1 MTTDGKQLSNPFSTG
16 SGGARFE
23 ANIQATF
30 VTLMLSGGYA
40 PCLPSWPIVEIK
52 LQGAVAGFET
62 DDLIVF
68 VENLVNNDRRRLL
81 GQVKNSIPITTK
93 SKLFAEV
100 IQAAWN
106 DFNNPNA
113 FTKGKDVIALITGP
127 INATDTD
134 GVNGLLE
141 QARHTRDADEF
152 LTKVERANFCSD
164 NVRNKLAAFKA
175 QLKTANKGNDVE
187 EQDLYE
193 FLRHFHLLGYDLAKK
208 GSVVSSLLQSH
219 IAQFNK
225 DIPDKIWYQI
235 VNEVQNFNQYAGTI
249 TLDTLPD
256 DLVKHFREPEIT
268 HIPKELAKE
277 NVEGDV
283 IVQPVAT
290 DWNQHAFAQ
299 KLAVANLIGSWNEG
313 NEADITVVT
322 QIIGEDYSNWIANL
336 RETLQVHDCPLSY
349 KNGLWR
355 FKDRLKSWKEL
366 GVRIFDNHL
375 DTFKAVALELL
386 RIDDPSFEL
395 PGEERYAAAIHG
407 KVLPHSSNLR
417 EGLAEALA
425 LIGSQAAAL
434 TNCTQGKA
442 GAIAVLSVRE
452 LFEESDWVRWGSL
465 NSLLPTLSEAS
476 PDEFLLAVENAS
488 AATPS
493 PFDKLFEQEDAGA
506 FGRNYITGLL
516 WALEGIAWEE
526 AYLSR
531 TTVALAEIAAHD
543 PGGNWANRPG
553 NSLTD
558 IFLPWMPHTLASVE
572 KRQAALKTIC
582 AEQPEVAWKL
592 LESLLPN
599 QHSTTSGT
607 HKPSWRATIPEG
619 WEKGVTNNEYWEQ
632 SRFCAELIVEQA
644 GFDVVKLASLAGN
657 YDHLQPPASEK
668 FRDKLLSESCLMLS
682 EQERLPLWVAL
693 CKFIA
698 RHRRFPEAEWSLGE
712 DSLLPMAEIASQ
724 LAPKSPT
731 LLYKRLFSDAE
742 AYLYEVDGDWEEKQ
756 EKLFQIRKSAIRD
769 ILGEGGIPQVLK
781 FASTVPNAHLVGEVM
796 ADLDQPEFDTELLP
810 ALLDVANQK
819 LWSLVAAYAWRRR
832 YMGTWKWFDDI
843 NKVGWEPKQIAL
855 LLCALPFER
864 NAWDRAVQL
873 LGENEGEY
881 WNMTSANTYQTEGDT
896 EYALRKLLEF
906 GRPDA
911 VIDGL
916 SRDLFK
922 KKGINP
928 DLACDAL
935 LSLVQ
940 VEEPTGRID
949 SYHITTIIKA
959 LQENTITD
967 QDKLFHVE
975 WAYVSLLDKHS
986 DGSPITLENRL
997 ASDPYFFS
1005 ELVQMIYRAEGAE
1018 PEESSEQ
1025 RRNIAS
1031 NAYRL
1036 LSAWKVVPGV
1046 RAGGEF
1052 EPDAFTKWLTEMEEI
1067 VKASGHYDVA
1077 MIQLGDVLV
1086 NAPEGPDGLWIH
1098 PVVAAIM
1105 NNRERS
1111 SLRDGYSTGIRNS
1124 RGAHTVDPEAKPERA
1139 LAEKYR
1145 QRADQVDNAGYQ
1157 RLATTLRGVADSYDR
1172 DAERIIS
1179 RGGVPH
1185 WGAV

>member
-1 MTTDGKQLSNPFSTG
+1 MTADGKQLSNPFSTG

-52 LQGAVAGFET
+52 LQGAVAGYGT

-68 VENLVNNDRRRLL
+68 VENPANDDRRRLL
-81 GQVKNSIPITTK
+81 GQVKNSIAITTK

-106 DFNNPNA
+106 DFNDPKVFA
-113 FTKGKDVIALITGP
+113 KGKDVIALITGP

-152 LTKVERANFCSD
+152 LTQVDRANFCSD
-164 NVRNKLAAFKA
+164 NVRNKLAAFKV

-235 VNEVQNFNQYAGTI
+235 VNEVQDFNQYAGTI

-256 DLVKHFREPEIT
+256 DLVEHFREPMIT

-277 NVEGDV
+277 NVEGDGT
-283 IVQPVAT
+283 VQPVAT
-290 DWNQHAFAQ
+290 DWNQHASAQ
-299 KLAVANLIGSWNEG
+299 RLAIANLVGSWNES
-313 NEADITVVT
+313 NEADIAVVT
-322 QIIGEDYSNWIANL
+322 QIIGEDYSNWIAVL
-336 RETLQVHDCPLSY
+336 REALQVHDCPLSY

-355 FKDRLKSWKEL
+355 FKDRLKSWQEL
-366 GVRIFDNHL
+366 GGRLFDNHL
-375 DTFKAVALELL
+375 DTFKAVALEVL

-407 KVLPHSSNLR
+407 KVLPHSGNLR

-425 LIGSQAAAL
+425 LIGSRAASL

-452 LFEESDWVRWGSL
+452 LFEESDWLRWGSL
-465 NSLLPTLSEAS
+465 NSLLPTLTEAS
-476 PDEFLLAVENAS
+476 PDEFLLSVENAI

-493 PFDKLFEQEDAGA
+493 PFDKLFEQEDTGV

-526 AYLSR
+526 TYLSR
-531 TTVALAEIAAHD
+531 TSVVLAEIASHD

-582 AEQPEVAWKL
+582 TEQPEVAWKL

-607 HKPSWRATIPEG
+607 HRPNWRETIPED
-619 WEKGVTNNEYWEQ
+619 WEKGVTNGEYWEQ

-657 YDHLQPPASEK
+657 YDHLPPPASEVL
-668 FRDKLLSESCLMLS
+668 RDKLLSENCLKLS

-693 CKFIA
+693 CKLIA
-698 RHRRFPEAEWSLGE
+698 RHRRFPEAEWSLGD
-712 DSLLPMAEIASQ
+712 DSLLPMEEIASQ
-724 LAPKSPT
+724 LAPKSPG
-731 LLYKRLFSDAE
+731 LLNKRLFSDAD
-742 AYLYEVDGDWEEKQ
+742 AYLYEGDGDWQEEQ
-756 EKLFQIRKSAIRD
+756 EKLFQIRKAAIGD
-769 ILGEGGIPQVLK
+769 ILGDGGIPQILE
-781 FASTVPNAHLVGEVM
+781 FASTVSNAHLVGEVL
-796 ADLDQPEFDTELLP
+796 ADLNQPEFDAELLP
-810 ALLDVANQK
+810 ALLNKADQK

-832 YMGTWKWFDDI
+832 FMGNWQWFDDI
-843 NKVGWEPKQIAL
+843 YKVDWEPKQIAL
-855 LLCALPFER
+855 LLCALPFEK
-864 NAWDRAVQL
+864 NSWDRAAQL
-873 LGENEGEY
+873 LGENEDEY
-881 WNMTSANTYQTEGDT
+881 WNNTSANTYQTEDDT
-896 EYALRKLLEF
+896 EYALVKLLEF
-906 GRPDA
+906 DRPNA
-911 VIDGL
+911 AIEGL
-916 SRDLFK
+916 TRDLHK
-922 KKGINP
+922 KKDINP

-935 LSLVQ
+935 LALIQ
-940 VEEPTGRID
+940 TEETAGRID
-949 SYHITTIIKA
+949 SYRITEIIQA
-959 LQENTITD
+959 LQENAATD

-975 WAYVSLLDKHS
+975 WAYVSLLDRHS

-997 ASDPYFFS
+997 ASDPGFFC
-1005 ELVQMIYRAEGAE
+1005 ELIQLIYRAEGAE
-1018 PEESSEQ
+1018 LKEEPSQ
-1025 RRNIAS
+1025 QHRNIAT

-1036 LSAWKVVPGV
+1036 LSAWKVVPGA

-1052 EPDAFTKWLTEMEEI
+1052 EPGAFTEWLSTMEEI
-1067 VKASGHYDVA
+1067 VKASRHYDVA

-1098 PVVAAIM
+1098 PVIAEAM
-1105 NNRERS
+1105 NSRERS
-1111 SLRDGYSTGIRNS
+1111 SLRDGYRTGIYNS
-1124 RGAHTVDPEAKPERA
+1124 RGGHTVDPEAKPERA

-1145 QRADQVDNAGYQ
+1145 QRADQVENTGYQ

-1179 RGGVPH
+1179 GGGV
-1185 WGAV
+1185 WA

>member
-1 MTTDGKQLSNPFSTG
+1 MSSDGKQLSNPFSTG

-23 ANIQATF
+23 ANIQASF

-52 LQGAVAGFET
+52 LQGAVAGYET

-68 VENLVNNDRRRLL
+68 VENPVNNDRRRLL

-106 DFNNPNA
+106 DFNNPNV

-152 LTKVERANFCSD
+152 LTQVNRANFCSG

-187 EQDLYE
+187 EEDLYE
-193 FLRHFHLLGYDLAKK
+193 FLRHYHLLGYDLAKK
-208 GSVVSSLLQSH
+208 GSVISSLLQSH

-235 VNEVQNFNQYAGTI
+235 VNEVQEFNQYAGTI
-249 TLDTLPD
+249 TLDNLPD
-256 DLVKHFREPEIT
+256 DLVEHFREPEIT

-277 NVEGDV
+277 NVEADV
-283 IVQPVAT
+283 TVQPVAT
-290 DWNQHAFAQ
+290 DWNQHTSAQ
-299 KLAVANLIGSWNEG
+299 KLAVANLIGSWNES
-313 NEADITVVT
+313 NEADIAVVT
-322 QIIGEDYSNWIANL
+322 QIIGEDYNNWIANL

-355 FKDRLKSWKEL
+355 FKDHLKSWQEL
-366 GVRIFDNHL
+366 GARIFDNHL
-375 DTFKAVALELL
+375 DTFKAVALEVL

-425 LIGSQAAAL
+425 LIGSRAASL

-452 LFEESDWVRWGSL
+452 LFVESNWVRWGSL
-465 NSLLPTLSEAS
+465 DSLLPTLSEVS
-476 PDEFLLAVENAS
+476 PDEFLLAVENAI

-493 PFDKLFEQEDAGA
+493 PFDKLFEQEDTGV

-531 TTVALAEIAAHD
+531 TTVALAEIASHD

-553 NSLTD
+553 NSLTN

-592 LESLLPN
+592 LGSLLPN

-607 HKPSWRATIPEG
+607 HKPSWRETIPEG
-619 WEKGVTNNEYWEQ
+619 WEKGITNGEYWEQ

-644 GFDVVKLASLAGN
+644 GFDVAKLASLAGN
-657 YDHLQPPASEK
+657 YDHLQPPASET
-668 FRDKLLSESCLMLS
+668 FREKLLSESCLKLS

-698 RHRRFPEAEWSLGE
+698 HHRRFPEAEWSLRN
-712 DSLLPMAEIASQ
+712 DSLLPIEEIASQ
-724 LAPKSPT
+724 LAPQSPS
-731 LLYKRLFSDAE
+731 LLNKRLFSDAD
-742 AYLYEVDGDWEEKQ
+742 AYLYEGDGDWQEEQ
-756 EKLFQIRKSAIRD
+756 EKLFQIRKAAIGD
-769 ILGEGGIPQVLK
+769 VLGEGGLPQVLE
-781 FASTVPNAHLVGEVM
+781 FVMTVSNAHLVGEVL
-796 ADLDQPEFDTELLP
+796 ADLNQPEFDAELLP
-810 ALLDVANQK
+810 DFLDMANQK
-819 LWSLVAAYAWRRR
+819 FWSFVAAYAWHRRS
-832 YMGTWKWFDDI
+832 MGSWQWFDDI
-843 NKVGWEPKQIAL
+843 NKEGWEPKQVAL

-864 NAWDRAVQL
+864 DAWDRAAL
-873 LGENEGEY
+873 LLSENENEY
-881 WNMTSANTYQTEGDT
+881 WNNTRAIISQAEDDT
-896 EYALRKLLEF
+896 EYALGKLLEF
-906 GRPDA
+906 GRPNA

-940 VEEPTGRID
+940 AEEPTGGID
-949 SYHITTIIKA
+949 SYHITEIIRA
-959 LQENTITD
+959 LQKNAATD
-967 QDKLFHVE
+967 QDKLFNVE
-975 WAYVSLLDKHS
+975 WAYVSLLDRHS

-997 ASDPYFFS
+997 ASDPQFFC
-1005 ELVQMIYRAEGAE
+1005 ELVQMIYRAEGVE
-1018 PEESSEQ
+1018 PEELSEQ
-1025 RRNIAS
+1025 RRNIAT

-1036 LSAWKVVPGV
+1036 LSQWRVVPGAL
-1046 RAGGEF
+1046 AGGELKP
-1052 EPDAFTKWLTEMEEI
+1052 EEFTKWLTAMEET

-1077 MIQLGDVLV
+1077 LIQLGGVLV
-1086 NAPEGPDGLWIH
+1086 NSPEGPDGLWIH
-1098 PVVAAIM
+1098 PVIAEAM
-1105 NNRERS
+1105 NSKERS
-1111 SLRDGYSTGIRNS
+1111 SLRDGYSTGIYNS

-1145 QRADQVDNAGYQ
+1145 QRASEVENAGYQ

-1179 RGGVPH
+1179 RGDVPH
-1185 WGAV
+1185 

>member
-1 MTTDGKQLSNPFSTG
+1 MATDGKQLSNPFSTG

-52 LQGAVAGFET
+52 LQGAVAGYET

-68 VENLVNNDRRRLL
+68 VENPVNNDRRRLL
-81 GQVKNSIPITTK
+81 GQVKNSIPITTNN
-93 SKLFAEV
+93 KLFAEV

-106 DFNNPNA
+106 DFNNPDV

-141 QARHTRDADEF
+141 QARHTRDTDEF
-152 LTKVERANFCSD
+152 LTQVERANFCSD
-164 NVRNKLAAFKA
+164 NVRKKLAAFKA
-175 QLKTANKGNDVE
+175 QLKTANNGNDVE

-208 GSVVSSLLQSH
+208 GSVISSLLRSH

-235 VNEVQNFNQYAGTI
+235 VNEVQDFNQYAGTI
-249 TLDTLPD
+249 TLDTLPN
-256 DLVKHFREPEIT
+256 DLVEHFREPEIT
-268 HIPKELAKE
+268 HIPKELTKK

-283 IVQPVAT
+283 TVQPVAT
-290 DWNQHAFAQ
+290 DWNQHTSAQ
-299 KLAVANLIGSWNEG
+299 KLAVANLIGSWNEK
-313 NEADITVVT
+313 NESDIAVVT
-322 QIIGEDYSNWIANL
+322 QIIEEDYSNWIASL
-336 RETLQVHDCPLSY
+336 RETLQAHDCPLFY

-355 FKDRLKSWKEL
+355 FKDRLKSWQEL

-375 DTFKAVALELL
+375 DTFKGVALEVL

-395 PGEERYAAAIHG
+395 SGEERYAAAIHG
-407 KVLPHSSNLR
+407 KVLPHSNNLR

-425 LIGSQAAAL
+425 LIGSRAASL
-434 TNCTQGKA
+434 THCTQGKA
-442 GAIAVLSVRE
+442 CAIALLSVRE
-452 LFEESDWVRWGSL
+452 LFKESDWLRWGSL

-476 PDEFLLAVENAS
+476 PDEFLLAVENS
-488 AATPS
+488 IAATPS
-493 PFDKLFEQEDAGA
+493 PFDKLFEQEDTGV

-516 WALEGIAWEE
+516 WALEGISWEE
-526 AYLSR
+526 AYLTR
-531 TTVALAEIAAHD
+531 TTVVLAEIASHD
-543 PGGNWANRPG
+543 PGGNWVNRPG
-553 NSLTD
+553 NSLRD

-572 KRQAALKTIC
+572 KRQAALNTIC
-582 AEQPEVAWKL
+582 KEQPEVAWKL

-607 HKPSWRATIPEG
+607 HQPSWRETIPKG
-619 WEKGVTNNEYWEQ
+619 WEKGVTNGEYWEQ
-632 SRFCAELIVEQA
+632 SRFCSELIVEQA
-644 GFDVVKLASLAGN
+644 GFDVVKLSSLVGN
-657 YDHLQPPASEK
+657 YDHLQSPASDI
-668 FRDKLLSESCLMLS
+668 FRDKLLSDSCLMLS
-682 EQERLPLWVAL
+682 EQERMPLWTAL

-698 RHRRFPEAEWSLGE
+698 RHRRFPEAEWSLGD
-712 DSLLPMAEIASQ
+712 DSLLAMEEIASQ
-724 LAPKSPT
+724 LAPTSPV
-731 LLYKRLFSDAE
+731 LLNKRLFSEAD
-742 AYLYEVDGDWEEKQ
+742 AYLYDIDGDWHEEQ

-769 ILGEGGIPQVLK
+769 ILAEGGLPRVLE
-781 FASTVPNAHLVGEVM
+781 FASTVSNANTVGEVM
-796 ADLDQPEFDTELLP
+796 ADFDQPEFDVELLP
-810 ALLDVANQK
+810 ALLDKADQK
-819 LWSLVAAYAWRRR
+819 LWSLVSAYAWRRR
-832 YMGTWKWFDDI
+832 FMGNWQWFDDI
-843 NKVGWEPKQIAL
+843 NKVAWEPKQIAF

-864 NAWDRAVQL
+864 NAWDRALQL

-881 WNMTSANTYQTEGDT
+881 WSMTSANTYQTEDDT

-916 SRDLFK
+916 SRDLFLNK
-922 KKGINP
+922 DINS

-935 LSLVQ
+935 LSLAKA
-940 VEEPTGRID
+940 EEPTGRID
-949 SYHITTIIKA
+949 SYHITKIIKA
-959 LQENTITD
+959 LQESATTD

-975 WAYVSLLDKHS
+975 WAYVSLLDRHS

-997 ASDPYFFS
+997 ASDPNFFC
-1005 ELVQMIYRAEGAE
+1005 ELIQMIYRAEGVL

-1025 RRNIAS
+1025 SRNIAT

-1036 LSAWKVVPGV
+1036 LSTWKVVPGAQ
-1046 RAGGEF
+1046 AGGEF
-1052 EPDAFTKWLTEMEEI
+1052 EPDAFTEWLTAMEEI

-1086 NAPEGPDGLWIH
+1086 NATEGPDGLWIH
-1098 PVVAAIM
+1098 PVIAEAM

-1111 SLRDGYSTGIRNS
+1111 SLRDGYSTSIRNS
-1124 RGAHTVDPEAKPERA
+1124 RGVHAVDPEAKPERA
-1139 LAEKYR
+1139 LAQKYR
-1145 QRADQVDNAGYQ
+1145 QRADQVENARYQ
-1157 RLATTLRGVADSYDR
+1157 RLASTLRGVADSYDL

-1185 WGAV
+1185 